1 MVVVFVF
8 VTVVLDELVV
18 IFKFVVLLITISV
31 LMELIVIK

>member
-1 MVVVFVF
+1 VVVFVF